1 MIDLDPYGTAAPYL
15 DGAVQ
20 AVKSGGLLCITCTDM
35 RVLSGGQADLCYS
48 RYAAMPM
55 VSFCSLCTLVLTSLH
70 MNVWIYTPRA
80 NSSSGN
86 FGSLICSPMVNTCTN
101 WHSECCYKPYQSLL
115 TGTVESLDQY

>member
-1 MIDLDPYGTAAPYL
+1 MSFNKVDPNIVKPQQGDATSVLYESREKGKQFDVIDLDPYGTAAPFL

-55 VSFCSLCTLVLTSLH
+55 VSFF
-70 MNVWIYTPRA
+70 A
-80 NSSSGN
+80 
-86 FGSLICSPMVNTCTN
+86 ICA
-101 WHSECCYKPYQSLL
+101 Q
-115 TGTVESLDQY
+115 